1 MAKPHTTQPGVFTRA
16 SSGMVRQVRTS
27 DVFWFGWQTIAL
39 SYIVFTVFSW
49 VFYPGA
55 SMELATLVSIL
66 FGLTIAACY
75 ALLAAVYPRSG
86 AEYVF
91 LSRSL
96 HPAVGFAL
104 SFNFTFWQ
112 IFYVGL
118 NGAFL
123 SIYAIQPTIAAI
135 GVQQQ
140 NQDILDVATWFGDG
154 WGLFLSAG
162 VAILAILALHLY
174 GAGKYF
180 KWQRIGSYIAVAS
193 LVVTLVVLI
202 LATAGVL
209 DFKAN
214 FDDLAGSGAY
224 DGLHLRR

>member
-1 MAKPHTTQPGVFTRA
+1 M
-16 SSGMVRQVRTS
+16 
-27 DVFWFGWQTIAL
+27 
-39 SYIVFTVFSW
+39 
-49 VFYPGA
+49 
-55 SMELATLVSIL
+55 
-66 FGLTIAACY
+66 
-75 ALLAAVYPRSG
+75 
-86 AEYVF
+86 F

-193 LVVTLVVLI
+193 LVVTLVVS
-202 LATAGVL
+202 
-209 DFKAN
+209 FSPPP
-214 FDDLAGSGAY
+214 GSWTS
-224 DGLHLRR
+224 RRTSTTWPDPVPTTVSSPAVRMPASPSARRSRCRRP